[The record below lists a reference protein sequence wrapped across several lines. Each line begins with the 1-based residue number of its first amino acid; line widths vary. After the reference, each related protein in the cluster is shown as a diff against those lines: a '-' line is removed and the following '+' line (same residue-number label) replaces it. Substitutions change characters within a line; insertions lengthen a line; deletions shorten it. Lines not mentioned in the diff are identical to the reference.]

1 MKAFSLDLRERVVA
15 GYQETQVYTQVARRF
30 KISEGTVR
38 KYVRVHN
45 DGQSLAP
52 KPHPGRAQKLGPE
65 THHIIR
71 DQVSA
76 YPDATLLEH
85 VEFFYATTGIRVCF
99 KTMDRM
105 FTRLGISRK
114 KNGLRD

>member
-1 MKAFSLDLRERVVA
+1 MRVFSLDLRERVVA

-38 KYVRVHN
+38 KYVRAHN

-52 KPHPGRAQKLGPE
+52 KPRLGRAQKLGPD
-65 THHIIR
+65 THPLIR
-71 DQVSA
+71 DQVA
-76 YPDATLLEH
+76 THPDATLMEH

-105 FTRLGISRK
+105 FTRLGISHK
-114 KNGLRD
+114 KNGLRH